1 MSKLHSDSIHTVDHS
16 FLSNSRGCSD
26 VVSLTYNSNV
36 TDITAV
42 YRMFNLL
49 ILGLMKMK
57 FLFVVWVM
65 TDFILGTE
73 HV

>member
-1 MSKLHSDSIHTVDHS
+1 M
-16 FLSNSRGCSD
+16 
-26 VVSLTYNSNV
+26 VSLTYNSNV